1 MGDIMILSHYET
13 LAVMASNLEQ
23 PSWVYLPSAA
33 IIYNWLKIIIIIFC
47 VLLYV
52 YTAPG

>member
-1 MGDIMILSHYET
+1 MGDIMTSSHYDT

-33 IIYNWLKIIIIIFC
+33 IIYNWLKIIT
-47 VLLYV
+47 LL
-52 YTAPG
+52 